1 MTMLIEVEGIGFPNK
16 GAELMLC
23 AVESQLREQYR
34 DDVQICCRPWQGHKE
49 SYRLLGNRNILQLGY
64 LTCKGIRLDGL
75 FNWLPL
81 KITETF
87 GIARAKDVDVVLDA
101 SGLRYS
107 DSWGPKASRAAA
119 VRYRKLKKKGKK
131 IIILP
136 QAFGPFKN
144 PEVGS
149 AVREIVELSDL
160 CFARDEVSYRYLVE
174 LCGEDV
180 KIQQAPDFT
189 NLVEPISAFGGSEF
203 YGKVIIVPNQRMI
216 DKTDKSVADNYFK
229 YLLNLCTYLRELGED
244 VIILNHE
251 GKSDHLICMRLSKA
265 CGNLPVVTHWDPVY
279 IKTVIGCCKLLVSS
293 RFHGCVSALSQ
304 GVPVIAT
311 SWSHKYEML
320 LKEYG
325 VEDYL
330 VHLSS
335 DTVDAKMV
343 QSALQ
348 DSTSRQIVSEAGL
361 LKLKSRDMWS
371 DVFKFLSSQC
381 L

>member
-1 MTMLIEVEGIGFPNK
+1 MLVEVEGIGFPNK

-64 LTCKGIRLDGL
+64 LTYKGMRLDGL
-75 FNWLPL
+75 FNRLPL
-81 KITETF
+81 KIIETF

-107 DSWGPKASRAAA
+107 DSWGLKASRAAA
-119 VRYRKLKKKGKK
+119 MRYGKLKKQGKK

-144 PEVGS
+144 PEVGA
-149 AVREIVELSDL
+149 AVREVVELSDL

-174 LCGEDV
+174 LCGEKV
-180 KIQQAPDFT
+180 KIHQAPDFT
-189 NLVEPISAFGGSEF
+189 NLVEPIPSFGGSEF
-203 YGKVIIVPNQRMI
+203 YGKIIIIPNQRMV

-251 GKSDHLICMRLSKA
+251 GIPDHLICTRLSEA
-265 CGNLPVVTHWDPVY
+265 CGNLPVITHWDPVY

-311 SWSHKYEML
+311 SWNHKYEML

-325 VEDYL
+325 VDDYL
-330 VHLSS
+330 VHLNS
-335 DTVDAKMV
+335 DVVDAEMI

-348 DSTSRQIVSEAGL
+348 DSVSRQIVSKAGL